1 MNAVMSNEYIKID
14 SLHTGPWCDC
24 TLRHKLC
31 VRRSIEKISTFV
43 STLTKIGYFKYQGVG
58 HTNLR
63 TEYRWSCYILRP
75 QDNRFQYYFLPHDIV

>member
-1 MNAVMSNEYIKID
+1 MDYHCQIFVIPKDECRLSNEYIKID

-43 STLTKIGYFKYQGVG
+43 STLTKIGYFK
-58 HTNLR
+58 
-63 TEYRWSCYILRP
+63 
-75 QDNRFQYYFLPHDIV
+75 